1 LEVTERVVK
10 GGPLGCGSNCGCG
23 SDCNNSPHCTQSS
36 SFSRSS
42 ASLSSSSTPGG
53 LAEDDAIRVL
63 TKNRR
68 RIPATITTLET
79 IVKTIVKKYT

>member
-1 LEVTERVVK
+1 
-10 GGPLGCGSNCGCG
+10 
-23 SDCNNSPHCTQSS
+23 
-36 SFSRSS
+36 
-42 ASLSSSSTPGG
+42 
-53 LAEDDAIRVL
+53 VL